1 MNEKEN
7 EAQVLIR
14 ENFFQHIVRELKPK
28 QNVIETRAIFRSQ
41 INELINI
48 LQNKIKPKYSRR
60 RVQVNSRRRV
70 QVGS

>member
-48 LQNKIKPKYSRR
+48 LQNKIKPK
-60 RVQVNSRRRV
+60 
-70 QVGS
+70 